1 MMRRAVGAA
10 GARADHTHSAGPQR
24 PHFPAESAG
33 TFMIAGIQMP
43 VDLHLSNVGA
53 MCRLIEAA
61 VSIHPSTDM
70 ILFSELAPFG
80 PLVEHMTDD
89 AAAIERVFQEIAVRN
104 AIWLVPGS
112 MFVRRGEAIFNQAIV
127 IDPAGRV
134 VGRYNKMFPFLPFE
148 KHVAAGNEFLAFDVP
163 EVGRF
168 GLSICYDIW
177 IPETTRTLAVQGVEV
192 LLHPVLTGTTD
203 RSAEIAIA
211 RATAA
216 MFQCYVIDVNG
227 LLAGGVGHS
236 LVADPSG
243 RIVHQAGQTQEIFP
257 VEIDLNLVRRARAFG
272 ANGLGQV
279 LKSFRD
285 RSIEFEVYAPGYR
298 SSYLDA
304 LGQLVDRPKGA
315 RVPEAPAAASPLV

>member
-1 MMRRAVGAA
+1 
-10 GARADHTHSAGPQR
+10 
-24 PHFPAESAG
+24 
-33 TFMIAGIQMP
+33 
-43 VDLHLSNVGA
+43 
-53 MCRLIEAA
+53 
-61 VSIHPSTDM
+61 
-70 ILFSELAPFG
+70 
-80 PLVEHMTDD
+80 
-89 AAAIERVFQEIAVRN
+89 
-104 AIWLVPGS
+104 

-236 LVADPSG
+236 LVALIRAGVSSTRLAKPRRYFPSRSTSTSSG
-243 RIVHQAGQTQEIFP
+243 A
-257 VEIDLNLVRRARAFG
+257 LAR
-272 ANGLGQV
+272 
-279 LKSFRD
+279 S
-285 RSIEFEVYAPGYR
+285 APT
-298 SSYLDA
+298 A
-304 LGQLVDRPKGA
+304 WA
-315 RVPEAPAAASPLV
+315 RC